1 MVSKWVKQSFD
12 AALVT
17 NIITTNTTI
26 DQQHTHTKINKN
38 TNSGNSIFIHW
49 LLYYKYMY
57 TPIQTYI
64 HILISCVIIGVI
76 EQF

>member
-26 DQQHTHTKINKN
+26 DQQHTHTQKKIQFRQQHIYSLITVLQIHVHTY
-38 TNSGNSIFIHW
+38 TNIYTYTNFMC
-49 LLYYKYMY
+49 YYW
-57 TPIQTYI
+57 
-64 HILISCVIIGVI
+64 SC
-76 EQF
+76 

>member
-26 DQQHTHTKINKN
+26 EQQHTHTHTHTHKIQIPATAYLFIDYCITN
-38 TNSGNSIFIHW
+38 TCTH
-49 LLYYKYMY
+49 LYKH
-57 TPIQTYI
+57 IYI
-64 HILISCVIIGVI
+64 Y
-76 EQF
+76 